1 MQVLNP
7 SMTDESNSPLNK
19 TERTK
24 KSRKFQAYSS
34 ITSRLH
40 SKQKSWMK
48 RTFKSFLFKGE
59 EENEVY
65 KKELP
70 FLQSYLVNWILQC
83 FQTTKE
89 SVNNI
94 GIDRLNVLCIQ
105 CLECIEAFENN
116 FKGLER
122 QARRQN
128 MMKSWESRDLLFR
141 SNQPFHRLVVI
152 QCLQRCCQ
160 ETHFQDLTFIE
171 VSHTHH
177 VDLGNGAH
185 TSHLHIDFYHQRRT
199 CKANISISG
208 PTPKSFPFNIYV
220 IPTTNI
226 RP

>member
-65 KKELP
+65 KRELL

-94 GIDRLNVLCIQ
+94 GIDRLNVLCIHSVSSASRH
-105 CLECIEAFENN
+105 LKTTSKAL
-116 FKGLER
+116 KGKQGDKIWWR
-122 QARRQN
+122 G
-128 MMKSWESRDLLFR
+128 ESRDLLFR
-141 SNQPFHRLVVI
+141 GNQPFHRLVVI

-160 ETHFQDLTFIE
+160 ESHFQDLTFIE

-199 CKANISISG
+199 CKHINFRTHS
-208 PTPKSFPFNIYV
+208 
-220 IPTTNI
+220 
-226 RP
+226 